1 MSLNYTQYLLDRED
15 LYLKQQRLVVDPLVM
30 SAVALFIYDYLLTLD
45 REINLIW
52 FSPWTYTKVL
62 FLLVKYLTF
71 ADTFLLL
78 YNQIILNVSADTC
91 RLTYPAALC
100 KHS

>member
-1 MSLNYTQYLLDRED
+1 MSFNTTPAELVVYVT
-15 LYLKQQRLVVDPLVM
+15 QQRLVVDPIFM

-62 FLLVKYLTF
+62 FLLVRYLTF
-71 ADTFLLL
+71 VDTFLLL
-78 YNQIILNVSADTC
+78 HFQLFPNVSAHNC
-91 RLTYPAALC
+91 RMSYPAALC
-100 KHS
+100 THFER